1 MPRVLALL
9 SALVVSGCTA
19 SFFQPQRAL
28 VATPERVGVRYETL
42 ALRAA
47 DGVELTAW
55 FMPASGKA
63 RATVLFLHGN
73 AENISTHF
81 INVAWMPAEGFNVL
95 ALDYRG
101 YGGSAGSPSLP
112 GIQLDVDA
120 ALKAL
125 LARPDVDPRRIVLF
139 GQSLGGA
146 LAIHY
151 AARGAH
157 RGALRAVI
165 SDSAFADY
173 RMIASEKLATFFLTW
188 PFQWLPALTVDN
200 DYSPLASIGE
210 VSPLPLVLIHGQADT
225 IVPAHHAQRL
235 YDSASLPKELW
246 VVPGAGHI
254 QSVRD
259 PALRRRL
266 SDYVRRAAD

>member
-1 MPRVLALL
+1 M
-9 SALVVSGCTA
+9 
-19 SFFQPQRAL
+19 
-28 VATPERVGVRYETL
+28 
-42 ALRAA
+42 
-47 DGVELTAW
+47 
-55 FMPASGKA
+55 
-63 RATVLFLHGN
+63 LFLHGN

-81 INVAWMPAEGFNVL
+81 FNVAWMPAEGFNVL

-101 YGGSAGSPSLP
+101 YGASAGSPSLP
-112 GIQLDVDA
+112 GVQLDIDA
-120 ALKAL
+120 ALSAL

-173 RMIASEKLATFFLTW
+173 RLIVSEKLASFFLTW

-200 DYSPLASIGE
+200 DYSPLAFDRRGE
-210 VSPLPLVLIHGQADT
+210 PAAAGADPRRGAT
-225 IVPAHHAQRL
+225 RSSRRIMRSASTKRRGAEGALAGARARAYPVGARPGAAAAAQRL
-235 YDSASLPKELW
+235 
-246 VVPGAGHI
+246 
-254 QSVRD
+254 
-259 PALRRRL
+259 PAPRSGMMLR
-266 SDYVRRAAD
+266 